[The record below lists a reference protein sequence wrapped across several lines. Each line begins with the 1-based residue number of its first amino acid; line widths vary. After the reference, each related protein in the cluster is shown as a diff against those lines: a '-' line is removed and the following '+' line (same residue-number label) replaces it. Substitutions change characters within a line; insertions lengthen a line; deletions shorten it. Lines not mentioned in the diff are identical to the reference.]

1 MIMINLQL
9 HYGPAFSE
17 LIKTNEEKLKFE
29 KEIELKDLLEF
40 YYNKY
45 GDKFKKLI
53 WKAEGEYHDQLVII
67 INGNTYRD
75 ENFLKTPLKDGD
87 DLYFLYIYFGG

>member
-1 MIMINLQL
+1 MIKLQL

-17 LIKTNEEKLKFE
+17 VVKKTEEILDFDKD
-29 KEIELKDLLEF
+29 IELQDLLE
-40 YYNKY
+40 YYYAKY
-45 GDKFKKLI
+45 GDKFKNLI
-53 WKAEGEYHDQLVII
+53 WKSDGIYHDQLVII

-75 ENFLKTPLKDGD
+75 ENFLKKSLKDGD